1 MKRIFATVLIML
13 SVSLSFAQK
22 QDANS
27 AEHQFYC
34 EVKCYEKGV
43 KSNGKVILEFGKVV
57 SKDVWNYPNRKVKF
71 VDENGKVI
79 KFKSMVDAAN
89 FLSER
94 GWTLG
99 QAYSSSYVG
108 KKTVKH
114 WIFSKEADNY
124 DAMKEGLVTQ
134 KEYRSMRR
142 EERALQRQAA
152 KSKEQQE

>member
-27 AEHQFYC
+27 AEHKFYC
-34 EVKCYEKGV
+34 ELKCYEKGV
-43 KSNGKVILEFGKVV
+43 KSNYKVV
-57 SKDVWNYPNRKVKF
+57 FDFGEILSKEVWGLSNHKVAF
-71 VDENGKVI
+71 VDENGRFF
-79 KFKSMVDAAN
+79 KFKSIVDAAN

-94 GWTLG
+94 GWTLE
-99 QAYSSSYVG
+99 QTYSSSYAG
-108 KKTVKH
+108 KKPVKH
-114 WIFSKEADNY
+114 WIFSKEAENY

-142 EERALQRQAA
+142 EEKALQKQAA

>member
-1 MKRIFATVLIML
+1 MKRFFATLLLVLF
-13 SVSLSFAQK
+13 VSLSFAQK
-22 QDANS
+22 HVANS
-27 AEHQFYC
+27 AEHRYYC
-34 EVKCYEKGV
+34 ELKCYEKGV
-43 KSNGKVILEFGKVV
+43 KSNDKVILEFGKVV

-114 WIFSKEADNY
+114 WIFSKEADEY
-124 DAMKEGLVTQ
+124 DAVKEGFVTK
-134 KEYRSMRR
+134 KEYKKMKKAA
-142 EERALQRQAA
+142 RAQKAE
-152 KSKEQQE
+152 SQE